1 MRPADRGKSPLPL
14 TPMLPGT
21 EYMNIIPIPYRRL
34 SIDSV
39 LSPNELESR
48 LRAIVI
54 PKQHWFRRAG
64 QQFEFIGKVSLS
76 NFRLVP
82 NVKGINTYLPWILGN
97 IRPSLQGTR
106 IDIVQT
112 LHPLAIIIVVAFFLW
127 AEYLSISITGKFNT
141 IILLALIAFHLAM
154 YFVGFLPEASRSEQR
169 MKELAS

>member
-1 MRPADRGKSPLPL
+1 
-14 TPMLPGT
+14 
-21 EYMNIIPIPYRRL
+21 MNIIPIPYRRL

-54 PKQHWFRRAG
+54 AKQRWFRRIG

-97 IRPSLQGTR
+97 ITLSPQGTR
-106 IDIVQT
+106 IDILQT
-112 LHPLAIIIVVAFFLW
+112 LHPLSVIIVLVFFSW
-127 AEYLSISITGKFNT
+127 AEYLSISITGEFNT
-141 IILLALIAFHLAM
+141 MILLALIAFHLAM